1 MRTMLLAILL
11 RCQHIISKLKE
22 AWNWRMYMVLLFGP
36 PTLLA
41 SSSGTVFNISEVGN
55 LMLCESKDNAIWQ
68 SFDYPTDTWLPNQ
81 NISFLKGLTSCNSS
95 SNLGTGL
102 YSLTM
107 GPNNSLVAFV
117 NSNPPQNSS
126 DCDYP
131 AVCGNYRGGSGN
143 GLCNNCHGANT
154 SYFTLDWQPNLGCK
168 PVTSLSCEN
177 RQQHSFL
184 EHNNVTYLNLEPWHS
199 EMDRESCKKACLDNC
214 TCKAAFYSSGQSS
227 SPPFP
232 LAE

>member
-1 MRTMLLAILL
+1 
-11 RCQHIISKLKE
+11 
-22 AWNWRMYMVLLFGP
+22 MYMVLLFGP

-95 SNLGTGL
+95 SNLGT
-102 YSLTM
+102 
-107 GPNNSLVAFV
+107 
-117 NSNPPQNSS
+117 
-126 DCDYP
+126 
-131 AVCGNYRGGSGN
+131 VCGNYRGGSGN

-214 TCKAAFYSSGQSS
+214 TCKAAFYSSGQCYFKSQLYS
-227 SPPFP
+227 LKYNVTYDCGIYQGSK
-232 LAE
+232 